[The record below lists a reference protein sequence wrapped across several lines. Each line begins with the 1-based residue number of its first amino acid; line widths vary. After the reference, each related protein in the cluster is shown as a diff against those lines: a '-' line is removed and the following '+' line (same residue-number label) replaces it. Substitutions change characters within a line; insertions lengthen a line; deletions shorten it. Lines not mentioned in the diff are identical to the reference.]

1 VTVKPDIAR
10 LEHLLAWATEEQAK
24 LERGEPSEWNQGVY
38 LVDRML
44 SLWPTP
50 KTSCNTVCCI
60 AGKVALEDGAEIIW
74 NDGGYGSRV
83 RVLGSRIGIDDYAQQ
98 ELGLTNSQAFVL
110 FHAENNLEALRK
122 IIDAIKRGVS
132 DKELQDLHQELLE
145 QMRWDFV

>member
-1 VTVKPDIAR
+1 MTVKPDIAR

-38 LVDRML
+38 VVDRTAPGQIRR
-44 SLWPTP
+44 SA
-50 KTSCNTVCCI
+50 SCDTACCV
-60 AGKVALEDGAEIIW
+60 AGKVALEDGVEIIR
-74 NDGGYGSRV
+74 DYAGYGSRV

-98 ELGLTNSQAFVL
+98 ELGLTDSQAFVL

-122 IIDAIKRGVS
+122 IIDAVKRGVS
-132 DKELQDLHQELLE
+132 DKELQDLHQELIE